1 MGEPLYQDNT
11 GPGDFSHAE
20 PSRQES
26 FKMRII
32 LLLTVF
38 TTLGFCQRQSPPSTP
53 LTEPPQGQRCAGR
66 NFNGRRCCTPESP
79 CGYGEGDCDG
89 PLDGGANDGHRGCQ
103 GDLVCGSNNCKKFG
117 TYFHEK
123 DDCCDLPETLAI
135 PEPLP
140 LIPAGVPLE
149 PPAGQRCRGRNF
161 DGKRCCTPENPC
173 DEGEGDCDGP
183 GDGGQHDGH
192 QGCKGDLVCGSNNCL
207 QFGAYFHPKDDCCE
221 RPFSSAQCFTNS
233 GNYPNTSCV
242 FPFIYNGVSY
252 NKCTLVDADIR
263 HDQPWCA
270 TQVDGRGG
278 YIASHW
284 GNCGPQCSVEE
295 ASDLRLEIEDDGL
308 WSQWS
313 GFGPCS
319 ASCDGG
325 QTQRHRTC
333 DNDELCPHTT
343 QTQTRSCNLNRC

>member
-1 MGEPLYQDNT
+1 MG
-11 GPGDFSHAE
+11 SHAE
-20 PSRQES
+20 SSCQES

-38 TTLGFCQRQSPPSTP
+38 TTLGLCQRQSPPSTP

-149 PPAGQRCRGRNF
+149 
-161 DGKRCCTPENPC
+161 
-173 DEGEGDCDGP
+173 
-183 GDGGQHDGH
+183 
-192 QGCKGDLVCGSNNCL
+192 
-207 QFGAYFHPKDDCCE
+207 GA
-221 RPFSSAQCFTNS
+221 SA
-233 GNYPNTSCV
+233 
-242 FPFIYNGVSY
+242 
-252 NKCTLVDADIR
+252 
-263 HDQPWCA
+263 
-270 TQVDGRGG
+270 
-278 YIASHW
+278 
-284 GNCGPQCSVEE
+284 
-295 ASDLRLEIEDDGL
+295 DLRPVQEDQD
-308 WSQWS
+308 QK
-313 GFGPCS
+313 
-319 ASCDGG
+319 
-325 QTQRHRTC
+325 
-333 DNDELCPHTT
+333 LCWPSMWLSPAL
-343 QTQTRSCNLNRC
+343 RGSPGAILPGVRL